1 MAPRY
6 FRHGELPLVVLAILA
21 GQPMHPYELMAELA
35 RLCPHYRPS
44 PGSVY
49 PAVDAL
55 ASEGLLVGDPRDGK
69 TIYRTTGDGDR
80 ALEARADMLA
90 AFEVRTGVRLA
101 RGDSLETVLARFRA
115 RLIPLAGRVDSEA
128 VAEVLDRS
136 AAEIEQLGRVGR
148 VRMIKGVMS

>member
-6 FRHGELPLVVLAILA
+6 FRHGELPLVVLAVLA
-21 GQPMHPYELMAELA
+21 GQPMHPYELMAELS

-69 TIYRTTGDGDR
+69 TVYRTTDDGDR

-115 RLIPLAGRVDSEA
+115 RLIPLAGRVDSDA
-128 VAEVLDRS
+128 VAEVLDRA

>member
-6 FRHGELPLVVLAILA
+6 FRHGELPLVVLAVLA
-21 GQPMHPYELMAELA
+21 GQPMHPYELMAELS
-35 RLCPHYRPS
+35 RLCPDYRPS

-55 ASEGLLVGDPRDGK
+55 AAEGLLVGDPHDGK
-69 TIYRTTGDGDR
+69 TIYRTTADGGR
-80 ALEARADMLA
+80 ALEARADLLA

-101 RGDSLETVLARFRA
+101 GGDSLETVLARFRA
-115 RLIPLAGRVDSEA
+115 RLIPLTGRVDSEA
-128 VAEVLDRS
+128 AAEVLDRA

-148 VRMIKGVMS
+148 VRMIKGVMP

>member
-21 GQPMHPYELMAELA
+21 GQPMHPYELMAELS
-35 RLCPHYRPS
+35 RLCPDYRPS

-55 ASEGLLVGDPRDGK
+55 AAEGLLVGEPHDGK
-69 TIYRTTGDGDR
+69 TVYRTTAEGER
-80 ALEARADMLA
+80 ALQARADMLA

-101 RGDSLETVLARFRA
+101 RGDSLEAMLARFRA
-115 RLIPLAGRVDSEA
+115 RLMPLAGRVDGDA
-128 VAEVLDRS
+128 VAQVLDR
-136 AAEIEQLGRVGR
+136 AAGEVEQLGRVGR
-148 VRMIKGVMS
+148 VRMIKGVVR

>member
-1 MAPRY
+1 VAPRY

-21 GQPMHPYELMAELA
+21 AQPMHPYELMAELS
-35 RLCPHYRPS
+35 RLCPDYRPS

-55 ASEGLLVGDPRDGK
+55 AAEGLLDGDPRDGK
-69 TIYRTTGDGDR
+69 TTYRTTADGER

-90 AFEVRTGVRLA
+90 AFEVRTGVHLA
-101 RGDSLETVLARFRA
+101 QGDSLEAVLARFRA
-115 RLIPLAGRVDSEA
+115 RLIPLAGRVNSDA
-128 VAEVLDRS
+128 VAEVLDRA
-136 AAEIEQLGRVGR
+136 AAEIEQLGRAGR

>member
-1 MAPRY
+1 
-6 FRHGELPLVVLAILA
+6 
-21 GQPMHPYELMAELA
+21 
-35 RLCPHYRPS
+35 
-44 PGSVY
+44 
-49 PAVDAL
+49 
-55 ASEGLLVGDPRDGK
+55 
-69 TIYRTTGDGDR
+69 
-80 ALEARADMLA
+80 MLA

-101 RGDSLETVLARFRA
+101 RGDSLETVLAHFRA